1 MRYTLFERQ
10 RDLIILLARILLM
23 LLFVTAGWGKLTGFS
38 GTVDY
43 FTAIGAP
50 LPSIAASVAVVM
62 EFGVGILLLIGFYTR
77 PLALLMSLFV
87 LGTAIIGHHFWDMV
101 EPAKSAN
108 TIQFFKNMSII
119 GGLLLLSVT
128 GAGRYSLDRR

>member
-23 LLFVTAGWGKLTGFS
+23 LLFVSAGWGKLTGFS
-38 GTVDY
+38 GTVGY
-43 FTAIGAP
+43 FTSIGAP
-50 LPSIAASVAVVM
+50 LPEVAAAVAVVM
-62 EFGVGILLLIGFYTR
+62 EFGVGILLIIGFYTR

-87 LGTAIIGHHFWDMV
+87 LGTAIIGHHFWNMV
-101 EPAKSAN
+101 EPEKSAN

-119 GGLLLLSVT
+119 GGLWLLSVT
-128 GAGRYSLDRR
+128 GAGRYSVDGR

>member
-1 MRYTLFERQ
+1 MRYSLFHHHH
-10 RDLIILLARILLM
+10 DLIILLARILLM
-23 LLFVTAGWGKLTGFS
+23 LLFVTSGWGKLTEFG
-38 GTVDY
+38 GTVAY
-43 FTAIGAP
+43 FTSIGAP
-50 LPSIAASVAVVM
+50 LPSIAAVVAVLM

-119 GGLLLLSVT
+119 GGLWLLSVT
-128 GAGRYSLDRR
+128 GPGRYSLDRQ